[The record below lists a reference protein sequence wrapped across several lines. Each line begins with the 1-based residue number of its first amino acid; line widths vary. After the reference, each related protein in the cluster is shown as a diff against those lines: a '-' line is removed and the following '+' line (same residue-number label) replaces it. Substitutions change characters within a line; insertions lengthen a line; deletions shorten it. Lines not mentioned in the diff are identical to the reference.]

1 MEWDSNS
8 DLSGDEEEEGFLL
21 SDGGPLP
28 FPAEGLVQTAPCGF
42 VVTDALEPDHPI
54 IYVNTMFEMVTGYQ
68 AEEVLGRFRCNFLLN
83 FVMESAIL
91 FVEKALGEGK
101 GIGSLSVFLWFSLDK
116 QGTLWLNRL
125 IACECSEFSSLD
137 WKVILVYGLMNW
149 STVFMEKKGGGL
161 VIIRKYWEEEGGWCS
176 RALREGYGVG
186 LWKAIGNRWEE
197 FNKRVG
203 FMVRNGRKVKFW
215 EDRLY
220 GDEFMEE
227 AFPELF
233 SITFAKDAWV
243 NL

>member
-68 AEEVLGRFRCNFLLN
+68 AEEVLGRNCVGGR
-83 FVMESAIL
+83 
-91 FVEKALGEGK
+91 EGNRVFECF
-101 GIGSLSVFLWFSLDK
+101 SVRWFSLDK

-125 IACECSEFSSLD
+125 IACECSELSSLD

-161 VIIRKYWEEEGGWCS
+161 VIIRKYREEEGGWCS